1 MRIGIHPHQTTEYPM
16 QALNTEVI
24 LSKLHELCPEIK
36 QLGIQPFV
44 VNKGN
49 RY

>member
-1 MRIGIHPHQTTEYPM
+1 MEYPM

-36 QLGIQPFV
+36 QLNIRPIV
-44 VNKGN
+44 LNKGS

>member
-1 MRIGIHPHQTTEYPM
+1 MLIGIHLHQTAEPHM

-36 QLGIQPFV
+36 QLGIQPIV
-44 VNKGN
+44 LNKGN

>member
-1 MRIGIHPHQTTEYPM
+1 M
-16 QALNTEVI
+16 QALNAEMI

-36 QLGIQPFV
+36 QLGIQPIV
-44 VNKGN
+44 INKGS